1 MGRPK
6 KTLKKPKLRVRK
18 KFVEKVKGMHDIL
31 PSETPYWDLFLKV
44 VEKTTAVFGFNK
56 FETPILENTELFQ
69 RSTGENTDIVQKE
82 MFSFVD
88 KGGDDLTL
96 RPEGTPGVVRSYIEN
111 GMHTYPQPVKV
122 YYIAPMFRREKPQA
136 GRQREFH
143 QFNVEALGSSKP
155 VIDAQV
161 IFIAWKV
168 LKGIGLNN
176 FEVQINSV
184 GCRVCREQ
192 YREMLV
198 DFMSSKKQRLCIDCK
213 KRLKKNPL
221 RILDCKNS
229 RCQEVV
235 SEAPQIIDYLCE
247 ECHNHFKEVL
257 EYLDEA
263 KISYNLNSKLVR
275 GLDYYTKT
283 VFEIWPTG
291 EKANASQGSF
301 GGGGRYDDLVEIMGG
316 RETSAIGM
324 ALGVERIINCLKE
337 SKDRNDIFI
346 KKPDVMFVQLG
357 DMARKKA
364 LGIINTLMDNGISI
378 VENLHK
384 DSIRS
389 QLRFASNSGVRY
401 ALILGQ
407 KEVLDKSI
415 LIRDMQSGIQEV
427 LNQDNLAAEI
437 KKKLSQRN

>member
-6 KTLKKPKLRVRK
+6 KTLKKPKLRVK
-18 KFVEKVKGMHDIL
+18 KKLVEKVRGMHDIL
-31 PSETPYWDLFLKV
+31 PSEMPYWDLFLDA
-44 VEKTTAVFGFNK
+44 VEKTTATFGFSK
-56 FETPILENTELFQ
+56 VETPILERTELFQ

-82 MFSFVD
+82 MFSFLD

-96 RPEGTPGVVRSYIEN
+96 RPEGTPGVVRAYIEN
-111 GMHTYPQPVKV
+111 GMHTYPQPVKL
-122 YYIAPMFRREKPQA
+122 YYVGPMFRREKPQA

-143 QFNVEALGSSKP
+143 QFNIEALGSSKP

-168 LKGIGLNN
+168 LKKIGLNN

-198 DFMSSKKQRLCIDCK
+198 DFLSSKKQRLCIDCK

-235 SEAPQIIDYLCE
+235 NEAPQIIDYLCD

-263 KISYNLNSKLVR
+263 KIPYNLNSKLVR

-283 VFEIWPTG
+283 AFEFWPTS
-291 EKANASQGSF
+291 EKASASQGSF

-316 RETSAIGM
+316 RETPAIGM
-324 ALGVERIINCLKE
+324 ALGVERIINYLKE
-337 SKDRNDIFI
+337 NRERKDLPRKKADI
-346 KKPDVMFVQLG
+346 MLVQLG

-364 LGIINTLMDNGISI
+364 LGIINTLMDNGIFVI
-378 VENLHK
+378 ENMHK
-384 DSIRS
+384 DSIKS
-389 QLRFASNSGVRY
+389 QLRYASNQGVRY

-407 KEVLDKSI
+407 KEVLDKSV

-427 LNQDNLAAEI
+427 LSQDNLAIEI
-437 KKKLSQRN
+437 KKKLNQKN

>member
-6 KTLKKPKLRVRK
+6 KTLKKPKLRIK
-18 KFVEKVKGMHDIL
+18 KKLVEKVKGMHDIL
-31 PSETPYWDLFLKV
+31 PSEMPYWDLFLDAV
-44 VEKTTAVFGFNK
+44 NEVTATFGFNK
-56 FETPILENTELFQ
+56 FETPILEKTELFQ
-69 RSTGENTDIVQKE
+69 RSTGENTDVVQKE

-96 RPEGTPGVVRSYIEN
+96 RPEGTPGVVRAYIEN
-111 GMHTYPQPVKV
+111 GMHTYPQPVKL
-122 YYIAPMFRREKPQA
+122 YYVGPMFRREKPQA

-143 QFNVEALGSSKP
+143 QFNVEALGSSKA

-161 IFIAWKV
+161 IFIAWKI
-168 LKGIGLNN
+168 LKKIGLNN

-198 DFMSSKKQRLCIDCK
+198 DYLSSKKQRLCIDCK
-213 KRLKKNPL
+213 KRLKSNPM
-221 RILDCKNS
+221 RILDCKNP
-229 RCQEVV
+229 RCQEIIN
-235 SEAPQIIDYLCE
+235 EAPQIIDYLCE

-263 KISYNLNSKLVR
+263 KIPYNLNSKLVR

-283 VFEIWPTG
+283 AFEIWPTG
-291 EKANASQGSF
+291 EKSTASQGSF

-316 RETSAIGM
+316 RETPAIGM
-324 ALGVERIINCLKE
+324 ALGVERIINYLKE
-337 SKDRNDIFI
+337 NRERKDLPR

-357 DMARKKA
+357 DMARKKS
-364 LGIINTLMDNGISI
+364 LGIINSLIDSGISVI
-378 VENLHK
+378 ENMHK
-384 DSIRS
+384 DSIKS
-389 QLRFASNSGVRY
+389 QLRFASNQGVRY

-427 LNQDNLAAEI
+427 LNQDNLAIEI
-437 KKKLSQRN
+437 KKKLSQKN